1 MFEPTKIDMLTA
13 IAEGNA
19 SQQSISAV
27 RALTVRLPVH
37 VYAGVDALAKLSS
50 TTKGAMVS
58 SLVEA
63 ALEQV
68 VNNLSPE
75 RRSEF
80 LNLQGDALQHFAQYD
95 AEVENEETTM
105 GKAR

>member
-13 IAEGNA
+13 IAEGTG

-37 VYAGVDALAKLSS
+37 VYAGVDALAKLSN

-68 VNNLSPE
+68 ENNLSPE
-75 RRSEF
+75 RRREF
-80 LNLQGDALQHFAQYD
+80 LDLQGEALQHFAQHD
-95 AEVENEETTM
+95 PEVEQEETTM
-105 GKAR
+105 GKPL